1 MLYLMSVEELAKA
14 QSNKDYS
21 KKFQGRPHRFVI
33 PMSFDS
39 LPNFNPNID
48 HKNLVTLSSPT
59 LTFGA
64 VAQLISEYK
73 IHLTPGKICNVGCET
88 PTINYDE
95 YNGKAY
101 RYFYGICADVDDPD
115 CSGKIYKVMKPER
128 YFC

>member
-1 MLYLMSVEELAKA
+1 MSVSELSKA
-14 QSNKDYS
+14 QSNKEYS

-33 PMSFDS
+33 PISFDS
-39 LPNFNPNID
+39 LPQFTPNTD
-48 HKNLVTLSSPT
+48 RKNLVTLSSPT

-64 VAQLISEYK
+64 VAQLISEYR

-95 YNGKAY
+95 YNGKVY

-115 CSGKIYKVMKPER
+115 CSGKIYKVNVV
-128 YFC
+128 